1 MARNC
6 SGEENCLVI
15 PAGSDTYGIGL
26 GQVAFIAFRA
36 YVEVETKV
44 GPSYTELVY
53 DRAVKFSP

>member
-1 MARNC
+1 
-6 SGEENCLVI
+6 VI